1 MIRCGELTDRM
12 PMVRRGSA
20 AWTADEAAH
29 LATCGECR
37 LEWELVTAGAE
48 LGRVQAERLDAAGI
62 AHVVMSRLVADH
74 RRRRWVRAAWGVGLA
89 AAASLML
96 FIRPGDTPE
105 RPTEPVAQAVTP
117 VIPLAE
123 LDGVEPVVLEQILA
137 TLDDDA
143 ADEGTLEAPGFSD
156 LAPSEL
162 ERLLRNL
169 EG

>member
-1 MIRCGELTDRM
+1 MIRCEALSDRM
-12 PMVRRGSA
+12 PVVRHGSA
-20 AWTADEAAH
+20 EWTADEAAH

-48 LGRVQAERLDAAGI
+48 LGREQGGRIDADGLTRA
-62 AHVVMSRLVADH
+62 VVSRLAEDH
-74 RRRRWVRAAWGVGLA
+74 RRRRWIRAAWGVGLA

-96 FIRPGDTPE
+96 FVRPGDTPD
-105 RPTEPVAQAVTP
+105 RPTESGPQVVTP
-117 VIPLAE
+117 VLPLAE
-123 LDGVEPVVLEQILA
+123 LDGVEPVVLEEILA
-137 TLDDDA
+137 TLDDGA

-162 ERLLRNL
+162 ERLLRNM